1 MKNCNYRCCGKEL
14 HSNINQNC
22 KYCGEDCYM
31 REKLERSKEDYS
43 KKKNTILE
51 IARVEPILRFFYLRY
66 ENKEIPAQLLIDQ
79 NMNWSICTGITIV
92 QGFEVKQIGSYCY
105 ALFQNEQIKIW
116 KL

>member
-1 MKNCNYRCCGKEL
+1 MKKCNYRFCGKDL
-14 HSNINQNC
+14 PSNINQNC
-22 KYCGEDCYM
+22 KYCGEVCYM
-31 REKLERSKEDYS
+31 LEKLERSKEDYS

-51 IARVEPILRFFYLRY
+51 IARVETILRFFYLRS
-66 ENKEIPAQLLIDQ
+66 ENNEIPAQLLIGQ

-92 QGFEVKQIGSYCY
+92 EGFEVKQIGSYCY

>member
-79 NMNWSICTGITIV
+79 NMNWSICTHNLII
-92 QGFEVKQIGSYCY
+92 EELNVKQVGSYGY
-105 ALFQNEQIKIW
+105 ALFQNSQIKIF